1 MARPQLAV
9 PLTVAALVLVSLLL
23 SQQTIAQGDS
33 NIADKGKRRP
43 PRAKAVNSPSPVRLS
58 PSPRP
63 PSPRVLSP
71 PPRVMASPPPLRP
84 PPSPSKPS
92 PKPPSPP
99 NPKSQGV
106 TCPDAKEALDK
117 HNMYRGN
124 HQALPLR
131 WDAGLAASSA
141 EYALRLAKAGCNL
154 QHTGSRAFGEN
165 LFKQLSS
172 PPTYN
177 YTCTTAVRAWYEE
190 VFKYNFFATL
200 PYTENKQNVI
210 GHFTQVVWRSTSFVG
225 CGVAIVQTPLK
236 LPMGTVNSTCKIV
249 TCRYREPGNIAT
261 DMYFLKNV
269 FPNSST
275 IVL

>member
-43 PRAKAVNSPSPVRLS
+43 PRAKAVNPPSPVRLS
-58 PSPRP
+58 PSPP
-63 PSPRVLSP
+63 
-71 PPRVMASPPPLRP
+71 SPPPLRP

-92 PKPPSPP
+92 PKSPSPS
-99 NPKSQGV
+99 NSYDQGV
-106 TCPDAKEALDK
+106 TCPDAKEVLDK
-117 HNMYRGN
+117 HNMYREN
-124 HQALPLR
+124 HRALPLR
-131 WDAGLAASSA
+131 WDASLAASSA
-141 EYALRLAKAGCNL
+141 EYALRLAKADCSI
-154 QHTGSRAFGEN
+154 QHSGSRAFGEN
-165 LFKQLSS
+165 LYAVQVS
-172 PPTYN
+172 PPQN
-177 YTCTTAVRAWYEE
+177 DYTCTTAVRVWYEE
-190 VFKYNFFATL
+190 VFNYNFFAAQ
-200 PYTENKQNVI
+200 PYYDNKPNFV

-269 FPNSST
+269 LSNSTT